1 MEMKDFTE
9 ISVQSRDS
17 LGSSNSTKLRRDSRL
32 PAVIYSAGSEAI
44 SISVDTREFSNA
56 ARGAKLA
63 TIFKFKSEDSN
74 LDGQIAF
81 VKKIQKEPIKDRL
94 LHIDFL
100 KIKEGEAV
108 NVRIPVTVS
117 GDPVAIREGRAKKS
131 QSTYELEVSCLPS
144 IIPDSV
150 NVDISALEAGES
162 IISKDVKL
170 PDGVEL
176 VSSGNQT
183 VVSLKVP
190 SAQKEEEVEETKAG
204 ETADGATEATAEATE
219 DKKEEGKESK

>member
-9 ISVQSRDS
+9 ISVQSRDV
-17 LGSSNSTKLRRDSRL
+17 LGSSSSTKLRRDQRL
-32 PAVIYSAGSEAI
+32 PAVIYSAGSDAI

-63 TIFKFKSEDSN
+63 TIFKFKSDDSELN
-74 LDGQIAF
+74 GQIAF
-81 VKKIQKEPIKDRL
+81 VKEIQKEPIKDRL

-100 KIKEGEAV
+100 KIKEGESV
-108 NVRIPVTVS
+108 NVKIPVTVS
-117 GDPVAIREGRAKKS
+117 GDPIAIREGRAKKS

-150 NVDISALEAGES
+150 NVDITSLEAGES

-170 PDGVEL
+170 PDGVSL

-183 VVSLKVP
+183 IVTLKTP
-190 SAQKEEEVEETKAG
+190 SAQKEEEEVAVEASADG
-204 ETADGATEATAEATE
+204 ETAEAAAESAPAAE
-219 DKKEEGKESK
+219 DKKEESK

>member
-9 ISVQSRDS
+9 ISVQSRDA
-17 LGSSNSTKLRRDSRL
+17 LGSSSSTKLRRDQRL
-32 PAVIYSAGSEAI
+32 PAVIYSAGSDAI

-63 TIFKFKSEDSN
+63 TIFKFKSDDSELN
-74 LDGQIAF
+74 GQIAF
-81 VKKIQKEPIKDRL
+81 VKEIQKEPIKDRL

-100 KIKEGEAV
+100 KIKEGESV
-108 NVRIPVTVS
+108 NVKIPVTVS
-117 GDPVAIREGRAKKS
+117 GDPIAIREGRAKKS

-150 NVDISALEAGES
+150 DVDITSLEAGES

-170 PDGVEL
+170 PDGVSL

-183 VVSLKVP
+183 IVTLKTP
-190 SAQKEEEVEETKAG
+190 SAQKEEEVAVEASADG
-204 ETADGATEATAEATE
+204 ETAETAAETAPAAE
-219 DKKEEGKESK
+219 DKKEESK